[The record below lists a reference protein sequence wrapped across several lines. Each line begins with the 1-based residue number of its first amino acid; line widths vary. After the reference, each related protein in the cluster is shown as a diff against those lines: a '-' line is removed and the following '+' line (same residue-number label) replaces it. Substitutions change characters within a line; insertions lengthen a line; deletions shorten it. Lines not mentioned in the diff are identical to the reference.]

1 MSKTSRINL
10 RLENKRWK
18 EEGVSHWRGEERRG
32 RVKQQPGKGA
42 SLCAGTGPAP
52 GPPPLDRP
60 RRDRPRRDPSGS
72 GLLPR
77 LVALTCCFEPTP
89 WTWTW
94 M

>member
-1 MSKTSRINL
+1 M
-10 RLENKRWK
+10 
-18 EEGVSHWRGEERRG
+18 EGRGEE
-32 RVKQQPGKGA
+32 GKSEAATGEGCELVCRDRTGA
-42 SLCAGTGPAP
+42 